1 MGAGGLSAI
10 VGGLRFVIVVIGAFV
25 CARRD

>member
-1 MGAGGLSAI
+1 MGAGGLRTI
-10 VGGLRFVIVVIGAFV
+10 VGSLRFLIVVIGAFV